1 MLLLGRPI
9 ATVLVVLEK
18 VLSSLALSAGAAL
31 AVVLRARH
39 MTNPLALLLPGEF
52 HEVPPDGLVI
62 WINHHLPQFGPTIL
76 LWIALGL
83 LVWAVVLAL
92 EAYGVWFEVGWGE
105 LLLIIETCL
114 LLPVEVVDIVRHLA
128 LTGFATLM
136 VNLLVLVYVVRLYR
150 RRDVARSQP
159 VVLPSEKP

>member
-18 VLSSLALSAGAAL
+18 ALSSLALSAGALL

-39 MTNPLALLLPGEF
+39 LTNPLAILAPREF
-52 HEVPPDGLVI
+52 HEAPPDGYVM
-62 WINHHLPQFGPTIL
+62 WISHHLPQFGPTLL

-92 EAYGVWFEVGWGE
+92 EAYGVWFDVGWGE

-114 LLPVEVVDIVRHLA
+114 LLPIEVVDIVRSLA
-128 LTGFATLM
+128 LTGFVTLM
-136 VNLLVLVYVVRLYR
+136 VNLLVLVYVIRLYR
-150 RRDVARSQP
+150 RRDVPGSHR
-159 VVLPSEKP
+159 VVLPSEKS